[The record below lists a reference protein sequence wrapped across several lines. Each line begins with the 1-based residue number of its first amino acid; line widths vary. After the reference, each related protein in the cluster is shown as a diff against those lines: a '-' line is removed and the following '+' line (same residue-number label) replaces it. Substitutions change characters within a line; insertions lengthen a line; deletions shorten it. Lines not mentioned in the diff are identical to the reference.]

1 MKRLVHSVTYS
12 LPVLAASLLML
23 AASTMAVSGPVAAQN
38 SPALKIVAFGDSLTA
53 GYGLPAQ
60 DAFPAKLQ
68 AALKAKGHNVEIEN
82 AGVSGDTASGGLA
95 RLDWS
100 IPDGTD
106 AVIVELGAN
115 DMLRGIDPAVTEANL
130 DKIVTRLKQRGIRV
144 LLVGMLAQPTLGN
157 DYRKAF
163 DAVYPRLAAK
173 HELPL
178 YPFFLDGVAAD
189 PKLNQGD
196 GIHPTAEGIA
206 VMVRGILPQVRA
218 LVEAK
223 P

>member
-1 MKRLVHSVTYS
+1 ML
-12 LPVLAASLLML
+12 LAAG
-23 AASTMAVSGPVAAQN
+23 AARAEAVLVA
-38 SPALKIVAFGDSLTA
+38 LGDSLTA
-53 GYGLPAQ
+53 GYGLPA
-60 DAFPAKLQ
+60 DKAFPVQLE
-68 AALKAKGHNVEIEN
+68 AALKAAGVSVRVIN
-82 AGVSGDTASGGLA
+82 AGVSGDTSAGGLA
-95 RLDWS
+95 RLDWVLGDR
-100 IPDGTD
+100 PQ
-106 AVIVELGAN
+106 AAIVALGAN
-115 DMLRGIDPAVTEANL
+115 DMLRGIDPKVTEANL
-130 DKIVTRLKQRGIRV
+130 DKIITRMKERNIRV

-206 VMVRGILPQVRA
+206 VMVRGILPQVSA